1 MKTKISVALIVLFV
15 LIQFIPVK
23 KNQSTE
29 DDFGILNYYQLD
41 QDGEIASIL
50 KTSCYDCHSNN
61 TIYPWYNKIAPVSWY
76 LAKHVNNGKKHLN
89 FSDWKYM
96 DDAKKEHKIEEC
108 IEMILED
115 EMPLTSYTLVHGDA
129 KLSEAQK
136 ESLVKFFESL

>member
-23 KNQSTE
+23 KNQSTD
-29 DDFGILNYYQLD
+29 DDFGILNYYNVD

-115 EMPLTSYTLVHGDA
+115 EMPLTSYTLIHGDA

-136 ESLVKFFESL
+136 ESLVSFFESL